1 REGGWPLGG
10 RVRRRVE
17 HRGAGRPCCCA
28 RRRSPCAGD
37 VRRADEAEP
46 LRDPV
51 PAHDGE
57 TCRDG
62 HASAEAIRGD
72 ALPGRNA
79 LPAEAN
85 AHRMILAS
93 AHAYDHSVDH
103 YDQDIDRAKQDRL
116 SGASLDGLVSIAY
129 WIGHTRSA
137 SGHAPSARWPA
148 PLSRSLLV
156 CSSNAGLTGPRRVP
170 RLP

>member
-1 REGGWPLGG
+1 
-10 RVRRRVE
+10 
-17 HRGAGRPCCCA
+17 
-28 RRRSPCAGD
+28 
-37 VRRADEAEP
+37 
-46 LRDPV
+46 
-51 PAHDGE
+51 
-57 TCRDG
+57 
-62 HASAEAIRGD
+62 
-72 ALPGRNA
+72 
-79 LPAEAN
+79 
-85 AHRMILAS
+85 MILAS

-156 CSSNAGLTGPRRVP
+156 CSSNAGLTARGASRGCRPEAASPVARSQARLDLRQGSHLRAATAVRKGRR
-170 RLP
+170 